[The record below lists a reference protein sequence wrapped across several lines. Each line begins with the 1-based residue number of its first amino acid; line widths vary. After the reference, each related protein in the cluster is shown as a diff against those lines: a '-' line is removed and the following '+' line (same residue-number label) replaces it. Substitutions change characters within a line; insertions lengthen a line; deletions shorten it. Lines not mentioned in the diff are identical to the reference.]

1 MNERIGWVQ
10 EYLPWV
16 YAIAL
21 SLWGGAVHVAQR
33 LKNGEVLRGVD
44 FVVDV
49 LVCSFAGSIAFF
61 VCQWQ
66 GLEGWPSAI
75 VISLSA
81 HSGPRALA
89 LYMDMHDRFL
99 RGVRG

>member
-1 MNERIGWVQ
+1 MNERFSWVQ

-16 YAIAL
+16 YAFAL
-21 SLWGGAVHVAQR
+21 SLWGGTVHIAQR
-33 LKNGEVLRGVD
+33 LKNGETLRGVD

-61 VCQWQ
+61 ICQWQ
-66 GLEGWPSAI
+66 GFEGWPSAI

-81 HSGPRALA
+81 HSDPRALA

-99 RGVRG
+99 RGVR

>member
-1 MNERIGWVQ
+1 MNERFSWVQ

-16 YAIAL
+16 YAFAL
-21 SLWGGAVHVAQR
+21 SLWGGTVLIAQR
-33 LKNGEVLRGVD
+33 LKNGETLRGVD

-61 VCQWQ
+61 ICQWQ

-99 RGVRG
+99 RGVR

>member
-1 MNERIGWVQ
+1 MNERFGWVQ

-33 LKNGEVLRGVD
+33 LKIGEVLRGVD

-81 HSGPRALA
+81 HSGPRAIG
-89 LYMDMHDRFL
+89 LYLSVHDRVVGGF
-99 RGVRG
+99 R